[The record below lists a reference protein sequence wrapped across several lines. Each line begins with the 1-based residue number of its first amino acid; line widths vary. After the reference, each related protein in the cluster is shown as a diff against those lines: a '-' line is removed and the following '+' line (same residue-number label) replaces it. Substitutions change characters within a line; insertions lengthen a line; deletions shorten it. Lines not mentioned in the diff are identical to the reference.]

1 MTSAGE
7 PTRDEPPRDEPK
19 KIRKATVR
27 ADSIVIVNTG
37 DGKGKSTAAFGTM
50 LRAVAR
56 GWSVGV
62 VQFMKS
68 DKWKVGEEKVGVS
81 LGVHWLKGG
90 DGFSWESDDLDTTER
105 LAVRTWQVAKSA
117 IERGEHQL
125 VILDEITYPLRWGW
139 IDTHEVVATIEG
151 RPRHVNIVATGRGA
165 PEELIAVADT
175 VTEMVNVRHA
185 FDQGI
190 KARRGIDF

>member
-1 MTSAGE
+1 MSNSEE
-7 PTRDEPPRDEPK
+7 PTRDEPK
-19 KIRKATVR
+19 KIRRATVR
-27 ADSIVIVNTG
+27 AESIVIVNTG

-56 GWSVGV
+56 GWDVGV

-68 DKWKVGEEKVGVS
+68 GKWKVGEEKVGVT
-81 LGVHWLKGG
+81 LGVDWLKGG
-90 DGFSWESDDLDTTER
+90 DGFSWESEDLDASEK
-105 LAVRTWQVAKSA
+105 LAVSTWRVAKSA
-117 IERGEHQL
+117 IEHGEHQL
-125 VILDEITYPLRWGW
+125 IILDEITYPMRWGW
-139 IDTHEVVATIEG
+139 IDTDDVVSSVRD
-151 RPRHVNIVATGRGA
+151 RPRHVNIIATGRGA
-165 PEELIAVADT
+165 PQKLTDIADT

>member
-1 MTSAGE
+1 MSISEE
-7 PTRDEPPRDEPK
+7 PTRDEPK
-19 KIRKATVR
+19 KIRRATVR
-27 ADSIVIVNTG
+27 AESIVIVNTG

-56 GWSVGV
+56 GWDVGV

-68 DKWKVGEEKVGVS
+68 GKWKVGEEKVGVT
-81 LGVHWLKGG
+81 LGVDWLKGG
-90 DGFSWESDDLDTTER
+90 DGFSWESEDLDASEK
-105 LAVRTWQVAKSA
+105 LAVSTWRVAKSA
-117 IERGEHQL
+117 IEHGKHQL
-125 VILDEITYPLRWGW
+125 IILDEITYPMRWGW
-139 IDTHEVVATIEG
+139 IDTDDVVSSVRD
-151 RPRHVNIVATGRGA
+151 RPRHVNIIATGRGA
-165 PEELIAVADT
+165 PQKLTDIADT

>member
-1 MTSAGE
+1 MSISEE
-7 PTRDEPPRDEPK
+7 PTRDEPK
-19 KIRKATVR
+19 KIRRATVR
-27 ADSIVIVNTG
+27 AESIVIVNTG

-56 GWSVGV
+56 GWDVGV

-68 DKWKVGEEKVGVS
+68 GKWKVGEEKVGVT
-81 LGVHWLKGG
+81 LGVDWLKGG
-90 DGFSWESDDLDTTER
+90 DGFSWESEDLDASEK
-105 LAVRTWQVAKSA
+105 LAVSTWRVAKSA
-117 IERGEHQL
+117 IEHGKHQL
-125 VILDEITYPLRWGW
+125 IILDEITYPMRWGW
-139 IDTHEVVATIEG
+139 IDTDDVVSSVRD
-151 RPRHVNIVATGRGA
+151 RPRHVNIIATGRGA
-165 PEELIAVADT
+165 PQELTDIADT

>member
-1 MTSAGE
+1 MSISEE
-7 PTRDEPPRDEPK
+7 PTRDEPK
-19 KIRKATVR
+19 KIRRATVR
-27 ADSIVIVNTG
+27 AESIVIVNTG

-56 GWSVGV
+56 GWDVGV

-68 DKWKVGEEKVGVS
+68 GKWKVGEEKVGVT
-81 LGVHWLKGG
+81 LGVDWLKGG
-90 DGFSWESDDLDTTER
+90 DGFSWESEDLDASEK
-105 LAVRTWQVAKSA
+105 LAVSTWRVAKSA
-117 IERGEHQL
+117 IEHGEHQL
-125 VILDEITYPLRWGW
+125 IILDEITYPMRWGW
-139 IDTHEVVATIEG
+139 IDTDDVVSSVRD
-151 RPRHVNIVATGRGA
+151 RPRHVNIIATGRGA
-165 PEELIAVADT
+165 PQKLTDIADT

>member
-1 MTSAGE
+1 MNVSEE
-7 PTRDEPPRDEPK
+7 PTRDEPK
-19 KIRKATVR
+19 KIRHATVR
-27 ADSIVIVNTG
+27 AESIVIVNTG

-56 GWSVGV
+56 GWNVGV

-68 DKWKVGEEKVGVS
+68 GKWKVGEEKVGVT
-81 LGVHWLKGG
+81 LGVDWLKGG
-90 DGFSWESDDLDTTER
+90 DGFSWESEDLDASER
-105 LAVRTWQVAKSA
+105 LAVSTWRVAKSA

-125 VILDEITYPLRWGW
+125 IILDEITYPMRWGW
-139 IDTHEVVATIEG
+139 IDTDDVVSSVRD

-165 PEELIAVADT
+165 PQELTDIADT